1 MALLTE
7 RRLFLSPPGVHVTS
21 SPTRTFSHSATSAV
35 RSSCVFR
42 RGRDHDA
49 QAGDMSEH
57 GLGCRTGT
65 STKAKAVKA
74 ADTRMSGVSRLTPL
88 TGIGAAADPSA
99 AIASNIRA

>member
-1 MALLTE
+1 MAVRE

-21 SPTRTFSHSATSAV
+21 SPKSHVQPQCYIS
-35 RSSCVFR
+35 RSLSRAFR

-74 ADTRMSGVSRLTPL
+74 ADTRMSGVSRLTPFDWDRS
-88 TGIGAAADPSA
+88 GRRPERGNRI
-99 AIASNIRA
+99 